1 MQSYREFWPF
11 YLGEHSRPG
20 TRAMHLF
27 GILLAFAL
35 LALAAIT
42 GDWRLLPAAIVSGYA
57 FAWIGHAFIEH
68 NQPATFRHPLWS
80 LISDFRMLGLWL
92 AGRLDAELKRH
103 GVTQAGGPPPPS
115 GRAP

>member
-20 TRAMHLF
+20 TRALHLF
-27 GILLAFAL
+27 GTL
-35 LALAAIT
+35 LALALLAT
-42 GDWRLLPAAIVSGYA
+42 GAAVGDWRLLAAAIVVGYA
-57 FAWIGHAFIEH
+57 CAWIGHAFIEH

-92 AGRLDAELKRH
+92 AGRLDGELQRH
-103 GVTQAGGPPPPS
+103 GVTQPGDPPPPADP
-115 GRAP
+115 AP